1 MKIKVEDKI
10 LDYEGKE
17 VLKDDKTAFTVR
29 DAISIALNGQLRD
42 ENITAEQKNKIFQ
55 ISIKIWSNKEV
66 DLTVDDRAFIKERAG
81 KLLSALVYG
90 RLSEILEEKK

>member
-1 MKIKVEDKI
+1 MKIKVDDKI

-42 ENITAEQKNKIFQ
+42 
-55 ISIKIWSNKEV
+55 
-66 DLTVDDRAFIKERAG
+66 
-81 KLLSALVYG
+81 
-90 RLSEILEEKK
+90 